1 MTGDRELLAMRR
13 SGRKPA
19 YVWVSDFPD
28 TTLDGFTVRVAGDS
42 PELLDLRFL
51 VGTTVIVE
59 GGDSARVERLAKACQ
74 QVARRVIASTFAKAR
89 GYWEV
94 VKTTDTEGVM
104 TWQA

>member
-1 MTGDRELLAMRR
+1 MKGDREILAMRR
-13 SGRKPA
+13 AGKKPA
-19 YVWVSDFPD
+19 YVWVSDLPGP
-28 TTLDGFTVRVAGDS
+28 LDGLTVRVAGDA

-59 GGDSARVERLAKACQ
+59 GADASRVDRLAAACKK
-74 QVARRVIASTFAKAR
+74 VAQRVIASTCTRVR

-94 VKTTDTEGVM
+94 VRVTDSEGVM